1 MKITRIGPLA
11 LEGPLDGSS
20 DSNVLRG
27 VHVEQQK
34 SIAVKLLP
42 RSIVAQAMHS
52 STFKQDVKQLQQ
64 LVHPGI
70 ARCLGG
76 AVEQGQPYLVLELVE
91 GESLR
96 SRLDRLGKIPWE
108 TAVEMADA
116 ICDALKLAHSKAV
129 VHRRLTPS
137 RILLGKEGEV
147 KLIGF
152 DCAWSDRDE
161 VLGLR
166 VPMQL
171 AHYLAPEAFRGKKSA
186 TLPTADL
193 FSLGVILFECLSGEL
208 PWSANT
214 PSELVQARRAASAPR
229 VAAHVLDCPVWLDIL
244 VARLLA
250 TKRSDRFIS
259 AEETHRAIALAQ
271 RKVASGMGAAQ
282 HAWSGR
288 QGALQ
293 VEQDRDELRRIQ
305 RSQRPKQRDESPFYE
320 RIWFLSLCL
329 IGLVGMGAWS
339 LWPPSEDTL
348 FDRAQLLMQSDHP
361 SDWRRAEQQYLKP
374 LRERFPETKYADQIQ
389 AFDDRLA
396 MDQARTRMESNQRL
410 DRAPQSEAERH
421 YAKAR
426 RFELFGDRLKAWIQY
441 EALVNLFAKSEERFD
456 RAYVALAR
464 KQIYAIQN
472 ESADRQK
479 SSELISQHLAD
490 ATALAEQG
498 DSVKARRHLLSVLS
512 LYDGNQELQPLV
524 DQAREQMR
532 RLDLGEKES
541 EREQEE
547 IP

>member
-1 MKITRIGPLA
+1 MKNTRIGPLA
-11 LEGPLDGSS
+11 LEGPLGGSP

-27 VHVEQQK
+27 VHVERQQ

-42 RSIVAQAMHS
+42 RSIVAQAMQKN
-52 STFKQDVKQLQQ
+52 TFKQDVKQLQQ

-70 ARCLGG
+70 ARCLGA

-96 SRLDRLGKIPWE
+96 SRLDRLGKLPWE
-108 TAVEMADA
+108 TAVEMVDT
-116 ICDALKLAHSKAV
+116 ICDALRLAHSKDV

-137 RILLGKEGEV
+137 RILLSKEDEV

-166 VPMQL
+166 APMQL

-186 TLPTADL
+186 TLPAVDL
-193 FSLGVILFECLSGEL
+193 FSLGVILYECLSGEL
-208 PWSANT
+208 PWSAET
-214 PSELVQARRAASAPR
+214 PSELVQARRAAPAPR
-229 VAAHVLDCPVWLDIL
+229 VSAQVLDCPVWLDLL

-250 TKRSDRFIS
+250 TKQADRFAS

-271 RKVASGMGAAQ
+271 RKVASGMGTAQ

-288 QGALQ
+288 QGALK
-293 VEQDRDELRRIQ
+293 VEQGRDELRRIQ
-305 RSQRPKQRDESPFYE
+305 RSQRTRQRDDSPFYE
-320 RIWFLSLCL
+320 RVWFLSLCL
-329 IGLVGMGAWS
+329 MGLISLGVWA
-339 LWPPSEDTL
+339 LWPLSEDAL
-348 FDRAQLLMQSDHP
+348 FARAQLLMESEQV
-361 SDWRRAEQQYLKP
+361 SDWQRAEQQYLQP

-396 MDQARTRMESNQRL
+396 MHEAEERMKTNQKFV
-410 DRAPQSEAERH
+410 RAPGSEAERC
-421 YAKAR
+421 YAEAR
-426 RFELFGDRLKAWIQY
+426 RFEMFGDRLKAWVKY
-441 EALVNLFAKSEERFD
+441 EGLIHMFAKNEDRFD

-464 KQIYAIQN
+464 RQVYAIQN
-472 ESADRQK
+472 DTAEQRK
-479 SSELISQHLAD
+479 SSELILQHLAD
-490 ATALAEQG
+490 ASTLSEQG
-498 DSVKARRHLLSVLS
+498 HPLKARRHLRSILS

-532 RLDLGEKES
+532 RLDLGEKE
-541 EREQEE
+541 
-547 IP
+547 